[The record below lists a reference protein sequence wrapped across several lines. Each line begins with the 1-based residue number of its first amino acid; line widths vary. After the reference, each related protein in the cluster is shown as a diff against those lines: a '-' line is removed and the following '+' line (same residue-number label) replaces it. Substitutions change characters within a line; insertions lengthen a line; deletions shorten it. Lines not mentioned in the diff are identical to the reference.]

1 MESLSP
7 HQPCRFEPTTVRTH
21 YPQGKFK
28 LAFPIY
34 APCRSICGYTHTRLS
49 DILCH
54 PTTPSA
60 SPLPLHISL
69 FLFFFFLPFVTPFY
83 LSLPFSLLLFV
94 VLFTNSV
101 PNSYGTFFFFFFLHL
116 RYPIP
121 YIPTPSIYPSNPYTH
136 TCALLAYIIH
146 ICSLSLSIID

>member
-69 FLFFFFLPFVTPFY
+69 FLFFF
-83 LSLPFSLLLFV
+83 SFSFCLLLPHSTFRRLFRCCFLLFYSLILFQTV
-94 VLFTNSV
+94 TVL
-101 PNSYGTFFFFFFLHL
+101 FFFFFFFFCTCDIQFHTS
-116 RYPIP
+116 PHH
-121 YIPTPSIYPSNPYTH
+121 PSIHTH
-136 TCALLAYIIH
+136 IH
-146 ICSLSLSIID
+146 VLYLPTSSIYVH